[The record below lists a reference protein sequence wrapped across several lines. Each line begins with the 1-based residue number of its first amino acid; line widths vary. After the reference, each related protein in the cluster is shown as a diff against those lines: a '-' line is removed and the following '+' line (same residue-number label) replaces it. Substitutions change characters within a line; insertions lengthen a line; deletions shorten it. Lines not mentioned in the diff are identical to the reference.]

1 VTLNARLPGTDRIF
15 PFTSSSRSRLPV
27 LLALIKRSCRKSY
40 GVRRP
45 GRWRHDLRPTCGTGS
60 ARQVRAESQPMA
72 GQESAASQEK
82 SGRSRETRVSVS
94 LGSAGAGEDKTTHY
108 FKEIF
113 GGLSEVLRS
122 RRLNK

>member
-1 VTLNARLPGTDRIF
+1 MTLTRGLPGTDRIF

-27 LLALIKRSCRKSY
+27 LLALIKRGCRKSY
-40 GVRRP
+40 GDLRPRRV
-45 GRWRHDLRPTCGTGS
+45 RHDLRRACGTGS

-94 LGSAGAGEDKTTHY
+94 LGSAGAGEEK
-108 FKEIF
+108 
-113 GGLSEVLRS
+113 LRTIS
-122 RRLNK
+122 KRSLVACQK